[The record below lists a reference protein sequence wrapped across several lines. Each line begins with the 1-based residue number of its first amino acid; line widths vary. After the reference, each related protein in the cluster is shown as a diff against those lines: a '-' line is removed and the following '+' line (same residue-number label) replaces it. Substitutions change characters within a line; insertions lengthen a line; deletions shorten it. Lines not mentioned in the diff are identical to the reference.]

1 MKAIALTQY
10 GNPDVLRYIEMDI
23 PKIKRDQVLIKV
35 EKASVNFADVK
46 ARIGQGG
53 TGRFPFIPG
62 LDASGVVVE
71 IGSEITNFK
80 IGDRVAAFPSEGSY
94 GEYAAADEKLTF
106 PVPDEVELDIA
117 AGSLTVSFLSYK
129 LLADISR
136 IQNGETVLVHSAA
149 GGVGTTAIQMAKILG
164 AGLVIGTVGSETK
177 VPAAEEAG
185 SDHVIVYEKND
196 FAEKVVEIT
205 GGQGAD
211 IILDSLAG
219 DVTQKSFRCLAD
231 YGRLIQFGNSSGKPG
246 IINTNDLHKSC
257 RSALGYSLG
266 TTRKKRPES
275 LSETAQKVMQ
285 FLKEKKLHIRIGHR
299 FPLEEAAEAHKL
311 IESRLSTG
319 KILLDIG

>member
-1 MKAIALTQY
+1 MKAITVTQY
-10 GNPDVLRYIEMDI
+10 GNPDVLTYTEMEI
-23 PKIKRDQVLIKV
+23 PKVKQDQVLIKV

-53 TGRFPFIPG
+53 TGLFPFIPG
-62 LDASGVVVE
+62 LDAAGVVVE

-94 GEYAAADEKLTF
+94 SEYAAADENLTF
-106 PVPDEVELDIA
+106 AVPDEVELDIA
-117 AGSLTVSFLSYK
+117 AASLTVSFLSYK
-129 LLADISR
+129 LLADIAG

-177 VPAAEEAG
+177 VPAAVEAG
-185 SDHVIVYEKND
+185 SDHVIVYEQND
-196 FAEKVVEIT
+196 FAEKVMEIT
-205 GGQGAD
+205 GGKGAD

-219 DVTQKSFRCLAD
+219 SITQKSFGCLAD
-231 YGRLIQFGNSSGKPG
+231 YGRLVQFGNSSGKQG

-275 LSETAQKVMQ
+275 LRETAQKVMQ
-285 FLKEKKLHIRIGHR
+285 FLKEEKLNIRIGHR
-299 FPLEEAAEAHKL
+299 FPLTEAAVAHKL
-311 IESRLSTG
+311 IESRMSTG
-319 KILLDIG
+319 KIILDIR